1 MLSTPADAPRR
12 VESAFLTSA
21 MSGAARSLAGG
32 GAAARKAKSEN
43 YKLSACLILDVHHP
57 ASSQS
62 AASGVTRR
70 GGLQGVGRRGT
81 GLAHPAPSARASLL
95 APASLHACL
104 SCAFCRSAMADGDS
118 FMERARARAAAAGAA
133 LKGAALRAKDAAAPA
148 ASKAATAV
156 KTGLSEAKTKVR
168 LRVQVFACP
177 RRAPCSA
184 PLRILTPVSSRVYQ
198 HAARAACAWRCAAL
212 EAVRELMMS

>member
-1 MLSTPADAPRR
+1 
-12 VESAFLTSA
+12 
-21 MSGAARSLAGG
+21 
-32 GAAARKAKSEN
+32 
-43 YKLSACLILDVHHP
+43 
-57 ASSQS
+57 
-62 AASGVTRR
+62 
-70 GGLQGVGRRGT
+70 
-81 GLAHPAPSARASLL
+81 
-95 APASLHACL
+95 
-104 SCAFCRSAMADGDS
+104 MADGDS

-177 RRAPCSA
+177 RRAPCSD
-184 PLRILTPVSSRVYQ
+184 PLRILTPVSSRGYQ

>member
-1 MLSTPADAPRR
+1 
-12 VESAFLTSA
+12 
-21 MSGAARSLAGG
+21 
-32 GAAARKAKSEN
+32 
-43 YKLSACLILDVHHP
+43 
-57 ASSQS
+57 
-62 AASGVTRR
+62 
-70 GGLQGVGRRGT
+70 
-81 GLAHPAPSARASLL
+81 
-95 APASLHACL
+95 
-104 SCAFCRSAMADGDS
+104 MADGDS

>member
-1 MLSTPADAPRR
+1 MLSTPADAPRGA
-12 VESAFLTSA
+12 ESAFLTSA

-43 YKLSACLILDVHHP
+43 YKLSACLILDVHP